1 MTRPF
6 RVGISRGYWIA
17 DPDAFL
23 ARIGLVPVPG
33 VTWEMLPG
41 PPGQIRP
48 GQLRGCD
55 ALLDQVSRI
64 PEDGLDGADQLAV
77 IARFG
82 VGYDTVDIDAC
93 TRRGIAVTITPDGIG
108 RSVAVAA
115 ITLLLALTHR
125 LVLQDQMVRRGEW
138 REKTF
143 QFGTGL
149 TGRVLGMI
157 GCGNVGRQVC
167 ELAAPFRMT
176 RIAYDPHLA
185 PSAAPEG
192 VELVDLPALLA
203 RADVVCICAALT
215 AETTHLINAER
226 LALMKP
232 TAFLINVARGPIVD
246 QRALT
251 EALAGG
257 RLQGAGLDV
266 FESEPVDPHDPLLRL
281 SNVILSPHTL
291 CMTDECYIGVGRSA
305 CQAILDV
312 AAGRPPRF
320 LVNRA
325 VVDHP
330 RLHARLR
337 PS

>member
-1 MTRPF
+1 MTNAF
-6 RVGISRGYWIA
+6 RVGISPGYWIA
-17 DPDAFL
+17 DPEAFL
-23 ARIGLVPVPG
+23 ARIGLDPVPG
-33 VTWEMLPG
+33 ISWEMLPG
-41 PPGQIRP
+41 PPGQIRA

-64 PEDGLDGADQLAV
+64 PEAGLDGADRLAV

-82 VGYDTVDIDAC
+82 VGYETVDLEAC

-125 LVLQDQMVRRGEW
+125 LVIQDDMVRNGQW
-138 REKTF
+138 REETF
-143 QFGTGL
+143 HFGTGL

-176 RIAYDPHLA
+176 RIAYDPHVT
-185 PSAAPEG
+185 PDAAPEG
-192 VELVDLPALLA
+192 VTLVDLPTLLA
-203 RADVVCICAALT
+203 RADVVCICAAHT
-215 AETTHLINAER
+215 PETTHLINAER

-251 EALAGG
+251 AALTQG

-281 SNVILSPHTL
+281 PNVILSPHTL
-291 CMTDECYIGVGRSA
+291 CMTDECYVGVGRSA

-312 AAGRPPRF
+312 AAGRTPRF

-330 RLHARLR
+330 GFRARLR
-337 PS
+337 VS